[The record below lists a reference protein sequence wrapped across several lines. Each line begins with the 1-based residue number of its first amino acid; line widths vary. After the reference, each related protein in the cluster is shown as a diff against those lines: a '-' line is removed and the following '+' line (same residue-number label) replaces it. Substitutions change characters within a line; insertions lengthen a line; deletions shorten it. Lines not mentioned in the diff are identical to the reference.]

1 MKKILYIL
9 GILLVILL
17 GVYFQYKYC
26 CGGTCPFVDTQKEVD
41 SKANE
46 GQLASFSLKKDG
58 FSVDCKENFSFP
70 VSSYVIQKPISSLL
84 PGAIGKLKSYLAAN
98 PNMGLNI
105 KGFYGAFEKNS
116 SLFPNLGLARA
127 NAIRSYFVQ
136 QGFDRKQLSITSEE
150 SKNVNSEMS
159 LLKGAAGYNLFVVNE
174 ETLKEKLNALKLF
187 RDELEKQPLHLHFET
202 GVSQINLTQEERLE
216 IKKIGEY
223 LTKVDGSKLL
233 IVGHTDNKGKRDMN
247 VKLSK
252 ERAEF
257 VKDYFVKNGFL
268 ASTIE
273 TVGEGPNEP
282 IASNAT
288 EEGRA
293 KNRRVTVTIK

>member
-1 MKKILYIL
+1 MRRFLYIL
-9 GILLVILL
+9 GIVLVIVL
-17 GVYFQYKYC
+17 GAYFQYKYC
-26 CGGTCPFVDTQKEVD
+26 CNGGCPFVNTKKEVGV
-41 SKANE
+41 KAMPD
-46 GQLASFSLKKDG
+46 QLASFSLKKDD
-58 FSVDCKENFSFP
+58 FSVNCKDNFAFPLSSYTIQKP
-70 VSSYVIQKPISSLL
+70 VSSLL
-84 PGAIGKLKSYLAAN
+84 TGAMGKLKTYLAAN

-105 KGFYGAFEKNS
+105 KGFYGAFEKNT

-127 NAIRSYFVQ
+127 NAIRSYFVK
-136 QGFDRKQLSITSEE
+136 QGFNRKQLSITSEE
-150 SKNVNSEMS
+150 SKNVNSGMS
-159 LLKGAAGYNLFVVNE
+159 LLKGAAGYSLFTVNE

-187 RDELEKQPLHLHFET
+187 RDNLEKDPLHLYFKT

-247 VKLSK
+247 VRLSK

-257 VKDYFVKNGFL
+257 VKAYFVKNGFL
-268 ASTIE
+268 PSTIE
-273 TVGEGPNEP
+273 AVGEGPNKP

>member
-1 MKKILYIL
+1 MI
-9 GILLVILL
+9 VI
-17 GVYFQYKYC
+17 GAYFQYKYC
-26 CGGTCPFVDTQKEVD
+26 CNGGYPFVNTEKEVGVKTMPD
-41 SKANE
+41 
-46 GQLASFSLKKDG
+46 QLASFSLKKDD
-58 FSVDCKENFSFP
+58 FSVHCKDNFAFPLSSYTIEKP
-70 VSSYVIQKPISSLL
+70 VSSLL
-84 PGAIGKLKSYLAAN
+84 TDAMGKLKAYLAAN

-105 KGFYGAFEKNS
+105 KGFYGAFEKNT

-150 SKNVNSEMS
+150 SKNVNSGMAT
-159 LLKGAAGYNLFVVNE
+159 LKGAVGYSLFTVNE

-187 RDELEKQPLHLHFET
+187 RDELEKQPLQLHFET

-223 LTKVDGSKLL
+223 LTKVEGSKLL

-252 ERAEF
+252 ERAKF
-257 VKDYFVKNGFL
+257 VKAYFVKNGFL

-273 TVGEGPNEP
+273 TVGEGPNKP